1 MQCQNKYCALF
12 REATASQCQVLDSR
26 QTSECKKFKLFEKEI
41 NHADRFSE
49 LQKEKS

>member
-26 QTSECKKFKLFEKEI
+26 YVSECRTFKLFEK
-41 NHADRFSE
+41 D
-49 LQKEKS
+49 KTEKKK